1 LVTISFFVI
10 VEGFLALCQFESIP
24 TYRDPYVEFDSE
36 APLFVEQSQDDGTI
50 LKTAVD
56 KRSFFNLQEF
66 HRDKPANTIRV
77 FCLGGSTTYG
87 RPYDD
92 RTSFVAW
99 LRELLDGADRD
110 RQWEVINAG
119 GISYASYRVAAVMDE
134 LCKYSPDVFVVYT
147 GHNEFLEERTY
158 QDLRARRQGT
168 HRLNVMLR
176 KTRTYSLVQMLLYDE
191 NSQADRRYRLSA
203 EVDAILD
210 HAAGPN
216 SYERDEQLRA
226 DVLEHFEF
234 NLVRMVETARSVE
247 AEILFVTPAANL
259 KDFSP
264 FKSEHGSNLDDRG
277 LQKWSES
284 FAEAIALEE
293 SKNLEAALVAL
304 KEANRIDS
312 RHADVHFRRGRVL
325 FAQRRF
331 AEARAAF
338 RRAIEEDVCA
348 LRALP
353 EIERIVERIAN
364 SHGVPLVDFDSI
376 LQSDSLS
383 QYGHDLPGNEY
394 FLDHVHPTIESHCLL
409 ATAIVEKMSER
420 GIVTL
425 NKSWREDAV
434 ALASK
439 RITSRVDP
447 ELRSRALTNLAQVL
461 SWAGR
466 QSEAGPIAVEA
477 VRLRSEQGLAADPES
492 LFYAAVHLA
501 MVGSDE
507 KAIDLLEVILEHDP
521 DHAQARWR
529 LAALLYD
536 QSRYDE
542 AKRHFH
548 EAVRIDP
555 SDAYSHHMLGGI
567 SLIFKRFSEA
577 LESLQRAEALSP
589 DDSAICLDLAFTFEQ
604 LGRDQQAIDR
614 YRKAIHLGV
623 DAPGVQEQLR
633 QLLTK
638 RGRQAGSPD

>member
-325 FAQRRF
+325 FA
-331 AEARAAF
+331 
-338 RRAIEEDVCA
+338 
-348 LRALP
+348 
-353 EIERIVERIAN
+353 
-364 SHGVPLVDFDSI
+364 
-376 LQSDSLS
+376 
-383 QYGHDLPGNEY
+383 
-394 FLDHVHPTIESHCLL
+394 
-409 ATAIVEKMSER
+409 
-420 GIVTL
+420 
-425 NKSWREDAV
+425 
-434 ALASK
+434 
-439 RITSRVDP
+439 IT
-447 ELRSRALTNLAQVL
+447 T
-461 SWAGR
+461 
-466 QSEAGPIAVEA
+466 
-477 VRLRSEQGLAADPES
+477 
-492 LFYAAVHLA
+492 
-501 MVGSDE
+501 
-507 KAIDLLEVILEHDP
+507 
-521 DHAQARWR
+521 
-529 LAALLYD
+529 
-536 QSRYDE
+536 
-542 AKRHFH
+542 
-548 EAVRIDP
+548 
-555 SDAYSHHMLGGI
+555 
-567 SLIFKRFSEA
+567 
-577 LESLQRAEALSP
+577 
-589 DDSAICLDLAFTFEQ
+589 
-604 LGRDQQAIDR
+604 
-614 YRKAIHLGV
+614 
-623 DAPGVQEQLR
+623 
-633 QLLTK
+633 
-638 RGRQAGSPD
+638 